1 MLYGGDVEY
10 VRHFVWSTK
19 AKNPLFGPVRLFL
32 RGVFVSFG
40 SFFFQ
45 GLDLSRPKRYDEC
58 TFKVFGRA

>member
-10 VRHFVWSTK
+10 LLQFGLSTK

-32 RGVFVSFG
+32 LGVFVSFG